1 MLFRIFAD
9 KIKSM
14 KYFILLFAFGMTTS
28 FTPTSADEVKG
39 TMNAIVDGKPFVLAD
54 GQLMRGIL
62 VNKDGSMDGRTPPR
76 TVIMATFSGPVYKN
90 SDGKDFTENIE
101 VEIVFE
107 NKSSYTPGYFSLSL
121 ANQSISYFMINEQSK
136 LNVTQLSWSA
146 DKKSFRL
153 FADFDCKMRSF
164 GFPNDKKKDVS
175 LKGKLSNIR
184 VTVPSWIA
192 AKL

>member
-1 MLFRIFAD
+1 
-9 KIKSM
+9 M
-14 KYFILLFAFGMTTS
+14 KYFILCLFLGMTTS
-28 FTPTSADEVKG
+28 FTSGNENEVKG
-39 TMNAIVDGKPFVLAD
+39 TMNATVDGKPFALAD
-54 GQLMRGIL
+54 DQLMRGIL

-76 TVIMATFSGPVYKN
+76 TVIMANFTGPVYKS

-101 VEIVFE
+101 IEIVFE
-107 NKSSYTPGYFSLSL
+107 NKSAYTPGYFNLSL
-121 ANQSISYFMINEQSK
+121 ASQSTSYFMINEQSK
-136 LNVTQLSWSA
+136 LNVTQISWSA

-153 FADFDCKMRSF
+153 FADYDCKMRSF

-192 AKL
+192 SKL